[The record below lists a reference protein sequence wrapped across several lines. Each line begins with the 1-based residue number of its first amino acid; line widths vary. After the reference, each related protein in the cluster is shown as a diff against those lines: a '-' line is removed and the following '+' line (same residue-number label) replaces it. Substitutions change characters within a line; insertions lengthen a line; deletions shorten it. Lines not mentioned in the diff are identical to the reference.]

1 MKLSTICNA
10 IADNIIESHG
20 NLNKDITGA
29 TSDSRAVSSGYL
41 FCAMKGAKMDG
52 HDFIDAALAKG
63 ASAILAEH
71 KCNLPDDIPCVII
84 KNPYQ
89 VLGMVAETI
98 AGKPAANLKLIAVT
112 GTNGKTTTAYLMRS
126 ILKSCGKTT
135 GMIGT
140 VEYDLG
146 NDTKIEADRTTPT
159 PFALQELFSKI
170 RGNSAEFTVIEASS
184 HALEQGRLGSAM
196 CDIAIFTN
204 LTQDHLDYHIS
215 MDNYFEAKKLL
226 FSKHL
231 NSGGTAII
239 NADDQ
244 YGSRLVSDLFDKQV
258 LAFSFN
264 DAPCANVKIRDISFG
279 ANGSSFKIVFPDGSE
294 WLATTLLPG
303 KYNAA
308 NVAGALC
315 AAYALNLPKETVLS
329 AISSSHGAPGRMQP
343 VSVPKQNF
351 AVYVDYAHTDDALKN
366 VLTALKALPHNKLCA
381 VFGCGGDR
389 DRTKRP
395 LMGKAAAE
403 LADRLY
409 VTSDN
414 PRTEHPDDI
423 IREILNGIPYN
434 APYQAIAD
442 RRTAIFEAIASAQAG
457 DIVLIAGKGHEDYQ
471 EINGVKHHFNDCE
484 IALEALQKRFS

>member
-20 NLNKDITGA
+20 DLDKDITGA
-29 TSDSRAVSSGYL
+29 TSDSRAISSGYL

-52 HDFIDAALAKG
+52 HDFIEAALAKG

-71 KCNLPDDIPCVII
+71 SCNLPDDIPCVIV
-84 KNPYQ
+84 KKPYQ

-98 AGKPAANLKLIAVT
+98 AGKPAADLKLIAVT

-126 ILKSCGKTT
+126 ILKACGKTT

-146 NDTKIEADRTTPT
+146 NDMKIEADRTTPT

-170 RGNSAEFTVIEASS
+170 RDNSAEFTVIEASS

-231 NSGGTAII
+231 KSGGTAVI
-239 NADDQ
+239 NADDH
-244 YGSRLVSDLFDKQV
+244 YGSRLASDIAGNRV
-258 LAFSFN
+258 LAFSFK
-264 DAPCANVKIRDISFG
+264 DAPCANVKIQDISFG
-279 ANGSSFKIVFPDGSE
+279 ANGSSFKVVFPDGSE

-303 KYNAA
+303 TYNAA

-315 AAYALNLPKETVLS
+315 AAYALNLPKDTVLP
-329 AISSSHGAPGRMQP
+329 AIASSHGAPGRMQP
-343 VSVPKQNF
+343 VSVPRQDF

-403 LADRLY
+403 LADRLF

-442 RRTAIFEAIASAQAG
+442 RKTAIFEAIASAQPG

-484 IALEALQKRFS
+484 TALEALQKRFL